1 MRRQLAALGVA
12 LALALA
18 HLPAGAARAD
28 IPPDEPMT
36 TRIGVEGGPAIY
48 LNSQSKTLPALID
61 PIFRARLLVAVAPL
75 LDLGVEAVVNLPSDD
90 NYRLIG
96 GYLAGRA
103 GLIRDDVLSFDLRFG
118 FGAGTGPRI
127 LSPDLV
133 AERDVTLWGQLGLE
147 LGAQLGGFGM
157 HFAVV
162 AEQFAVVSALI
173 GVDFGL

>member
-1 MRRQLAALGVA
+1 MLMSMLAVVTGAALGA
-12 LALALA
+12 LCRWSLGLVMNAW
-18 HLPAGAARAD
+18 
-28 IPPDEPMT
+28 
-36 TRIGVEGGPAIY
+36 Y
-48 LNSQSKTLPALID
+48 PAL
-61 PIFRARLLVAVAPL
+61 PPGTLVAN
-75 LDLGVEAVVNLPSDD
+75 VV
-90 NYRLIG
+90 G